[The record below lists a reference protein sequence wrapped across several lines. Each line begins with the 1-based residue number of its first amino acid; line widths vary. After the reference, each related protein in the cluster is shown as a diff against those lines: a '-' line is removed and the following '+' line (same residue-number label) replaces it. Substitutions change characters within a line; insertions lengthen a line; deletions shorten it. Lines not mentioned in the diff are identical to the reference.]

1 MTKGALE
8 ALTRTLAVEL
18 GPLGI
23 RVNCLLPGMIE
34 SEFGQKTATNDW
46 IRTNAAMRRAGRA
59 DEMGGIAVY
68 LASRA
73 SSYHT
78 ADSIVIDGGLTAQQ
92 GAA

>member
-1 MTKGALE
+1 M
-8 ALTRTLAVEL
+8 
-18 GPLGI
+18 
-23 RVNCLLPGMIE
+23 
-34 SEFGQKTATNDW
+34 
-46 IRTNAAMRRAGRA
+46 
-59 DEMGGIAVY
+59 AVY